1 MRVYLLQRLA
11 AMILTLL
18 GVSLLIFG
26 MIRLVPGTVVEQLL
40 GQAAIASPEVLAA
53 FRRFFGLD
61 RPAHVQYL
69 DWLAAVLRG
78 DFGVSWLSGRPVLAL
93 FLERVPV
100 SAELAVLAVAWSL
113 VIGIPLGTGSAVWR
127 GAVRDGVIRVI
138 ATLGLSLPAF
148 WQGTVLILL
157 FSIYLG
163 WMPSLQW
170 VPFTYRPSVNLLTMA
185 LPALTLGTATAAMI
199 TRMSRSTM
207 LDVLGR
213 EYVRT
218 ARAKGLPERRVTFH
232 HALRNALI
240 PVVTVA
246 GVQLGYIVGGIVV
259 VEDVFTLPGVGRLL
273 LDAIFQRDYPV
284 VQGVILLLAA
294 ASIAAALVAGGAL
307 GLLAGFGRGVDQVLG
322 RAMDV
327 FFAFPPVLLAI
338 GIAAVLGAGPGTAV
352 VAIAVVYAPL
362 FFRVVRA
369 SVLAESAQAY
379 VEAAEALGLGRLAIL
394 VSHILPNVVSP
405 IVVQTAV
412 CLSYG
417 ILIESALS
425 YLGLG
430 VQPPTPSWGTI
441 LNEGKEFL
449 AQAPWVSLF
458 PGGAIMLAVLAF
470 NVIGDGLR
478 DALDPRSALR

>member
-18 GVSLLIFG
+18 GVSLLIFA
-26 MIRLVPGTVVEQLL
+26 MIRLIPGTVVEQLL

-100 SAELAVLAVAWSL
+100 SAEAAVLAVAWPL
-113 VIGIPLGTGSAVWR
+113 LIGIPLGTASAVWR
-127 GAVRDGVIRVI
+127 GGVRDGAIRVI

-170 VPFTYRPSVNLLTMA
+170 VPFTRRPSVNLLTMA

-218 ARAKGLPERRVTFH
+218 ARAKGLPERRVTLH

-246 GVQLGYIVGGIVV
+246 GAQLGYIVGGIVV

-284 VQGVILLLAA
+284 FQGPSPRHPFGTDRFGRDLLSRIVFGVRVSLGIAG
-294 ASIAAALVAGGAL
+294 ASIALALAVGGVL
-307 GLLAGFGRGVDQVLG
+307 GLLAGLGRGVDQVLG

-352 VAIAVVYAPL
+352 AAIAVGYSPL

-369 SVLAESAQAY
+369 RGLPAS
-379 VEAAEALGLGRLAIL
+379 AEASPQAPAAPRLRRLA
-394 VSHILPNVVSP
+394 
-405 IVVQTAV
+405 
-412 CLSYG
+412 
-417 ILIESALS
+417 
-425 YLGLG
+425 
-430 VQPPTPSWGTI
+430 
-441 LNEGKEFL
+441 
-449 AQAPWVSLF
+449 
-458 PGGAIMLAVLAF
+458 
-470 NVIGDGLR
+470 
-478 DALDPRSALR
+478 

>member
-53 FRRFFGLD
+53 FRRFFGLN

-113 VIGIPLGTGSAVWR
+113 VIGIPLGTASAVWR
-127 GAVRDGVIRVI
+127 GGVRDGVIRVI

-218 ARAKGLPERRVTFH
+218 ARAKGLPERRVTLH

-246 GVQLGYIVGGIVV
+246 GAQLGYIVGGIVV

-294 ASIAAALVAGGAL
+294 AAWITGSAG
-307 GLLAGFGRGVDQVLG
+307 RWTCSS
-322 RAMDV
+322 RS
-327 FFAFPPVLLAI
+327 
-338 GIAAVLGAGPGTAV
+338 
-352 VAIAVVYAPL
+352 
-362 FFRVVRA
+362 RR
-369 SVLAESAQAY
+369 
-379 VEAAEALGLGRLAIL
+379 
-394 VSHILPNVVSP
+394 
-405 IVVQTAV
+405 
-412 CLSYG
+412 C
-417 ILIESALS
+417 
-425 YLGLG
+425 
-430 VQPPTPSWGTI
+430 SW
-441 LNEGKEFL
+441 
-449 AQAPWVSLF
+449 
-458 PGGAIMLAVLAF
+458 
-470 NVIGDGLR
+470 
-478 DALDPRSALR
+478 RSALPRCSARAPAQRWRPSPSSMRRSSFASYAPACSPSRPKPTSRPPRPSGSAAWRSSSVTSCPTSSHRSWSRRRSASPTASCS